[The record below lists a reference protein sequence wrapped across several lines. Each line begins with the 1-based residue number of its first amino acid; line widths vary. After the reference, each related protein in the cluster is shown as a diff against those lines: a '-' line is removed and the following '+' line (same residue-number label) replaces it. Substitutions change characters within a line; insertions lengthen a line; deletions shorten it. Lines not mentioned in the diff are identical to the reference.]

1 MGAKNAPSRGQGG
14 EKMYPEKYLVQEQPR
29 ESRYTKRNPKQE
41 FIKTFIYNF
50 ILSILFVIGV
60 CCINALVEIIARAL

>member
-1 MGAKNAPSRGQGG
+1 MPPHGARRRKNVSGKILGSRAT
-14 EKMYPEKYLVQEQPR
+14 K